1 MSKDGIQK
9 DDLELIE
16 VPELLEMEME
26 EYDEFRDR
34 YSEVTG
40 KTETLLKNFLL
51 MKISNKRN
59 EINILYL
66 YQKLNAKKIN
76 SEDYEKVFTDL
87 DNLYDEIS
95 SKNYKYDELVAKNN
109 ELGRRINPMIRELM
123 K

>member
-1 MSKDGIQK
+1 MPKDGIQK

-40 KTETLLKNFLL
+40 KTEILLKNFLL

-66 YQKLNAKKIN
+66 YQKLNDKKIN
-76 SEDYEKVFTDL
+76 SEDYEKVFADL
-87 DNLYDEIS
+87 DELYDEIN

-109 ELGRRINPMIRELM
+109 ELSKRINPMIRELL